1 MFVFEQ
7 GGYAWLALE
16 TTVSILEGP
25 DAPMQNLQLF
35 RVMQN
40 RPTGPLT
47 WYGEEL
53 DEPAFLARMADGR
66 RLIYE
71 FDVHRHYGYPPSE

>member
-1 MFVFEQ
+1 
-7 GGYAWLALE
+7 
-16 TTVSILEGP
+16 
-25 DAPMQNLQLF
+25 MQNLQLF

-53 DEPAFLARMADGR
+53 DQPAFLARMGEER

-71 FDVHRHYGYPPSE
+71 FDVHRHYGYPPSD